1 MEYWI
6 RFALPQDFA
15 VLEEIER
22 AADALFVERF
32 QPTDWP
38 PPESRAAD
46 PGFVL
51 VAGDDTLV
59 GFAHVLETAGFAHL
73 EQVSVVPDHGGRGV
87 GRLLVETAMAEAHAR
102 GYDRLSLRTYADV
115 PWNAPFYA
123 KLGFAVEH
131 PTTDFHRALV
141 VTEER
146 LRLDR
151 HGTRVQMGISLGSG
165 E

>member
-1 MEYWI
+1 MEYRV
-6 RFALPQDFA
+6 RFAAPQDFA

-22 AADALFVERF
+22 AADGLFIERF

-38 PPESRAAD
+38 PPESRATD

-51 VAGDDTLV
+51 VAGDHRLI
-59 GFAHVLETAGFAHL
+59 GFAHVLEIDGLAHL
-73 EQVSVVPDHGGRGV
+73 EQVSVLPDHGGRGV

-102 GYDRLSLRTYADV
+102 GYDRLTLRTYADV

-123 KLGFAVEH
+123 KLGFAIEE
-131 PTTDFHRALV
+131 PATAFHRALV
-141 VTEER
+141 AVEER
-146 LRLDR
+146 LGLDH
-151 HGTRVQMGISLGSG
+151 HGRRVQMGIGLGPG